1 MKISFLVTYY
11 NQQEY
16 VEKSLNS
23 IIDINKPCDW
33 EILIGDDGS
42 TDQTVD
48 RVKRYIKKY
57 PEHIKLY
64 VMDRNK
70 GKNNSSVKRASANRL
85 NLLKHA
91 TGDYFC
97 TLDGDDYY
105 CDRKF
110 LEDAIR
116 VFSKQKEVS
125 IVAFGLRYVENG
137 IEGEEI
143 TLPLKTTEKIV
154 DKMEYLRKYYL
165 NAGACVY
172 KNLFDAKKIAQI
184 EKIGYFDDNDIVVCG
199 LNCGEMYAINRAIY
213 AYRQTG
219 ESVYTSMNALEQA
232 ALNVQGFD
240 IDVQLIESEYY
251 EALMERNATQIIAL
265 YLWKNKLK
273 KKLGEIK
280 YNRYIT
286 EAMELKEKVPEN
298 EVVSEAIMNYKE
310 LEQKQKK
317 KLDKMVHDLEKKN
330 LRYTLK
336 VWCKYLLGII

>member
-11 NQQEY
+11 NQQQY

-48 RVKRYIKKY
+48 KVKEYIKKY
-57 PEHIKLY
+57 PENIKLY
-64 VMDRNK
+64 VMDRNN
-70 GKNNSSVKRASANRL
+70 GENFSAVKRASANRL

-116 VFSKQKEVS
+116 VFSEQRGVS
-125 IVAFGLRYVENG
+125 VVAFGLRYVKNG

-143 TLPLKTTEKIV
+143 ILPQGTTETIV
-154 DKMEYLRKYYL
+154 DKKEYLRKYYL

-172 KNLFDAKKIAQI
+172 RNLLDAKKIAQI
-184 EKIGYFDDNDIVVCG
+184 EEIGYFDDNDIVISG

-219 ESVYTSMNALEQA
+219 ESVYTSMNPLEQA
-232 ALNVQGFD
+232 ILNVQGFD
-240 IDVQLIESEYY
+240 VDTQLIKREYY
-251 EALMERNATQIIAL
+251 EVLLERNATQIIAL
-265 YLWKNKLK
+265 FLWKNKLK
-273 KKLGEIK
+273 VVLGEKK
-280 YNRYIT
+280 YNNYVEEAAEIARKVPGDEAIT
-286 EAMELKEKVPEN
+286 ETIMTYNTLPKEKKRKL
-298 EVVSEAIMNYKE
+298 YKIV
-310 LEQKQKK
+310 L
-317 KLDKMVHDLEKKN
+317 KLKKKN
-330 LRYTLK
+330 LCYTCKLR
-336 VWCKYLLGII
+336 CKYLLGII